1 MSNNSSSSD
10 CEDYD
15 PKYQN
20 GKIYKVVC
28 LDTGRI
34 YIGSTYL
41 TLEHRLKIHETDYK
55 TYLNGNINFKYSYDI
70 IKDGNYTIELIEDY
84 PCNNR
89 TELERQEGLH
99 QRKAIADD
107 NVVCINKNIAG
118 RTRQEYN
125 ADNREIMLNKQKIYR
140 ENNREVLLE
149 KKKEK
154 FNCECGGKYT
164 RTHKAEHLKSNR
176 HQTYLK
182 QKNSV
187 EQMTRQII
195 NEIVN
200 NALANL

>member
-34 YIGSTYL
+34 YIGSTYK
-41 TLEHRLKIHETDYK
+41 TLEKRLKNHETDYK
-55 TYLNGNINFKYSYDI
+55 SYLKGNINFKYSYDI

-84 PCNNR
+84 PCNNK

-107 NVVCINKNIAG
+107 NVVCVNKNIAG
-118 RTRQEYN
+118 RTKQEYK
-125 ADNREIMLNKQKIYR
+125 ADNREII
-140 ENNREVLLE
+140 LE

-195 NEIVN
+195 YEIVN
-200 NALANL
+200 NALSNL

>member
-1 MSNNSSSSD
+1 M
-10 CEDYD
+10 
-15 PKYQN
+15 
-20 GKIYKVVC
+20 
-28 LDTGRI
+28 
-34 YIGSTYL
+34 
-41 TLEHRLKIHETDYK
+41 
-55 TYLNGNINFKYSYDI
+55 
-70 IKDGNYTIELIEDY
+70 
-84 PCNNR
+84 
-89 TELERQEGLH
+89 ERQEGLH

-118 RTRQEYN
+118 RTKQEYK
-125 ADNREIMLNKQKIYR
+125 ADNREII
-140 ENNREVLLE
+140 LE

-195 NEIVN
+195 YEIVN
-200 NALANL
+200 NALSNL